1 MSCARTRRLLVTL
14 SEAEHAGIKAN
25 AKVVGMSMSKYLRRV
40 GLGYAPKP
48 AIDAEHIREV
58 IRARGDLGRV
68 GGLLKLLLSERPA
81 EGVEVGEIRVLVG
94 EIASVSDEIRQKV
107 RAL

>member
-40 GLGYAPKP
+40 GLGYAPKSV
-48 AIDAEHIREV
+48 IDAQHIREV

-68 GGLLKLLLSERPA
+68 GGLLKLLLSERPS
-81 EGVEVGEIRVLVG
+81 EGVEIGEIRGLVG
-94 EIASVSDEIRQKV
+94 ELASVSDEIRQKV